1 MKLFR
6 GEFRNFTIFY
16 GEEYNPYSYFRKSIH
31 EVLTMRADDKFQ
43 QPNNLNSPVEKN
55 QNPLYVNARNIM
67 DRVSQGPEEAPE
79 SDMDPMEPEELHE
92 KKPLIV
98 RVSQNLM
105 NTVGLPS
112 PPPASEILEGNL
124 EGMSKILV
132 SEPLLFDKDEEYISA
147 PLEISTREFYQ
158 IHKKTKNRSKSMDH
172 LDVLNLSYHET
183 LETHTKSISFNNIST
198 LPIIKD
204 PIPTS
209 SKLST
214 YQQQLLDRHMTSS
227 LMMNRDDSPILVA
240 PSLCDI
246 GSDEEGFDDFSN
258 CTESMNESRDD
269 LMDQDAS
276 QLDQIF
282 LNPDNTPNFSI
293 FNSSSFY
300 DPNSQR
306 LTANFS
312 STFSDIN
319 YQNSELSVRSQDF
332 YAPQPEPS
340 ENLELA
346 EHDDTFN
353 ISDVDDDDYLNA
365 SGDFLLAPGNSSKAE
380 FTEPPIL
387 AHLAHLESNGSPGNS
402 NNSSNLSNKAG
413 NRKNLEYQQLEDELN
428 DLKDSQTSIDQLYEE
443 IKRKASTRIPMLERP
458 PIAPKPRN
466 FNVGLSPASIVKPVV
481 SPSSTNPAKAR
492 ATVTRQYLFKSAQD
506 ETDEEDSIAYEN
518 SQNQRP

>member
-1 MKLFR
+1 
-6 GEFRNFTIFY
+6 
-16 GEEYNPYSYFRKSIH
+16 
-31 EVLTMRADDKFQ
+31 MRADDKFMHQ

-67 DRVSQGPEEAPE
+67 DRLSHEAPEEAPE
-79 SDMDPMEPEELHE
+79 SDLDPMETEDLHE

-112 PPPASEILEGNL
+112 PPVTEAEGNL
-124 EGMSKILV
+124 REMSEVMIV

-158 IHKKTKNRSKSMDH
+158 IHKKVRNRSKSMDH
-172 LDVLNLSYHET
+172 LDALSLSYHAA
-183 LETHTKSISFNNIST
+183 LETHTKSISFNNISNF
-198 LPIIKD
+198 PIMED

-246 GSDEEGFDDFSN
+246 GSDEEGFDGFSN

-269 LMDQDAS
+269 LMEQDVS

-306 LTANFS
+306 LTASFS

-346 EHDDTFN
+346 EHDNTFN

-365 SGDFLLAPGNSSKAE
+365 SGDFLLGPGSSGKAE
-380 FTEPPIL
+380 LTEPPIL
-387 AHLAHLESNGSPGNS
+387 AQPAIIPGSSNISSNS
-402 NNSSNLSNKAG
+402 NKFNKAG

-443 IKRKASTRIPMLERP
+443 IKRKASTRIPILERP

-466 FNVGLSPASIVKPVV
+466 FTPSVKSPTSA
-481 SPSSTNPAKAR
+481 NPAKAR